1 MKSCKEREEDSA
13 VSSFGHPIAAQTIH
27 SGQAAHPHSPLHFES
42 AGPQARGQETKPQAR
57 LSPPTYLPPLPR
69 PSRAEVSAKLA
80 SQGPHLSRRS
90 PAASVQRLGVT
101 QRQPGPDVLSSGAP
115 RSCLQALGGGCS
127 GDRAARGC
135 FPAQV
140 ELARG
145 SPGFLPHSAPGF
157 QGGSAGDSK
166 TRFLFSPSQ
175 NSFSRKCSCQVLFP
189 VAKPPS
195 TLPRIKTR
203 RD

>member
-80 SQGPHLSRRS
+80 SQGPHLSQVPSRLR
-90 PAASVQRLGVT
+90 PAPGCHTAPARPGRAELRCAS
-101 QRQPGPDVLSSGAP
+101 VLSSGF
-115 RSCLQALGGGCS
+115 RRRMLGGPS
-127 GDRAARGC
+127 GPRLLPCPGGARARLPGVP
-135 FPAQV
+135 PA
-140 ELARG
+140 LSSG
-145 SPGFLPHSAPGF
+145 LPG
-157 QGGSAGDSK
+157 
-166 TRFLFSPSQ
+166 
-175 NSFSRKCSCQVLFP
+175 RKCWGQQNTISFQPVSKLLFEKMLLSSFISRCKTTFHA
-189 VAKPPS
+189 AKN
-195 TLPRIKTR
+195 
-203 RD
+203 

>member
-57 LSPPTYLPPLPR
+57 LSPPTYLPPSHAPRGQKSALSWLPK
-69 PSRAEVSAKLA
+69 ALT
-80 SQGPHLSRRS
+80 SRRS